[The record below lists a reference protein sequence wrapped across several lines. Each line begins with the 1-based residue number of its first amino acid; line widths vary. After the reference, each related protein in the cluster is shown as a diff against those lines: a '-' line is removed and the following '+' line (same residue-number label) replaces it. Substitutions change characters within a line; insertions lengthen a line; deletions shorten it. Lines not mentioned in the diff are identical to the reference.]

1 MEGKTYSGS
10 GMVQAYID
18 DIDATWNDWH
28 TYDERVLDAG
38 GEKVA
43 QLYRVT
49 GTGKGSGVR
58 IDANIAIVY
67 TLRNGLVCRGDV
79 YLDQAEALEAVG
91 LSEQDAHVDS

>member
-1 MEGKTYSGS
+1 
-10 GMVQAYID
+10 MVQAYID